1 MRKIP
6 PFRDAHMHFI
16 ADGRPAAQDRVR
28 EIGARYI
35 RSGVF
40 AVRDMGHRS
49 GNGLRAKEVLGTS
62 LHVESAGYALY
73 REGTYGSFLGKGV
86 SGEDEV
92 RRAVE
97 EAAHGGADFIKVIN
111 SGVVD
116 AKAAGSVTKGGFTCE
131 ELKIIAG
138 EAKARGL
145 EVICHANSDAAV
157 RNAVRAGALSIE
169 HGFFMSDETLHM
181 MAGMQVSWTPTVIAL
196 VHAPAAMTSG
206 EKRSIEEIVEKHL
219 TAIHYASSIGVKL
232 NVGTDSGSR
241 EVVHGESFFDELE
254 LFRKAGLSFEQI
266 VSAACMGREEI
277 DKGNYLVV
285 EEDFIITRRIEAIF
299 KEGRQ
304 VC

>member
-16 ADGRPAAQDRVR
+16 EDGRPAVQDRVR
-28 EIGARYI
+28 EIGAWYV

-40 AVRDMGHRS
+40 AARDMGHRS
-49 GNGLRAKEVLGTS
+49 GSGLGAKEILETF

-73 REGTYGSFLGKGV
+73 RKGTYGSFLGKGV
-86 SGEDEV
+86 SGEDEI
-92 RRAVE
+92 RRAVG

-116 AKAAGSVTKGGFTCE
+116 AKAAGSVTEGGFTYE

-145 EVICHANSDAAV
+145 EVICHANSDAAI

-169 HGFFMSDETLHM
+169 HGYFVSDETLHM
-181 MAGMQVSWTPTVIAL
+181 MAGMQVSWTPTVVAL
-196 VHAPAAMTSG
+196 VRASAAMASG
-206 EKRSIEEIVEKHL
+206 EKRLVEEVIDKHL
-219 TAIHYASSIGVKL
+219 AAIHCASSIGVKL

-241 EVVHGESFFDELE
+241 GIVHGEAFLDELE
-254 LFRKAGLSFEQI
+254 LFRKAGLTFEQI
-266 VSAACMGREEI
+266 LSAACMGREEI
-277 DKGNYLVV
+277 EKGNYLVV
-285 EEDFIITRRIEAIF
+285 EEDFIASRTIAAIY
-299 KEGRQ
+299 KDGMRMK
-304 VC
+304 